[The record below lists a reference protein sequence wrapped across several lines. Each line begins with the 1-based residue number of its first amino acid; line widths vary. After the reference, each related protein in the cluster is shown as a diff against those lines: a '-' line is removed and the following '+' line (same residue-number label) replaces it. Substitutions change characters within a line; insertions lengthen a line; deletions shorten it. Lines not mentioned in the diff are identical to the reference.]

1 MYYREGIAIVYEEE
15 EALLIEI
22 CNKHQ
27 IDPNIL
33 KELFKVEKEFADR
46 NLSRRV
52 GIHNKLSEKILES
65 LNK

>member
-1 MYYREGIAIVYEEE
+1 MYEEE